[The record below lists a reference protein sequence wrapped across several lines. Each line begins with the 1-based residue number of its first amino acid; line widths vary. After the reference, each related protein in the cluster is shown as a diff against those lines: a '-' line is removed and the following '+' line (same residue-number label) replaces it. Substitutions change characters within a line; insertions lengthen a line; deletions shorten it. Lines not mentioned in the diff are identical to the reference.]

1 MGLRLSTNLSNKLFD
16 LLFFPQ
22 NNIRA
27 CIILALMTSK
37 QGAPAEHA
45 HAMAAKAHAP
55 VSVMEVTH
63 GQGDH
68 NYGRTF
74 MILNLRFDVI
84 CT

>member
-1 MGLRLSTNLSNKLFD
+1 
-16 LLFFPQ
+16 
-22 NNIRA
+22 
-27 CIILALMTSK
+27 MTSK

-45 HAMAAKAHAP
+45 YAMAAKAHALT
-55 VSVMEVTH
+55 VMEVTH

-84 CT
+84 CS